1 MNVKLLIWDIDGT
14 LLDCGSA
21 GRKAMDRTF
30 ENLFDISNGFD
41 GIAMAGRLD
50 SVIIGDAVKNHKI
63 EEFSIDKFYETY
75 EHTLK
80 RILKDQSVRVYEGI
94 IELLE
99 YCSEKENF
107 INVISTGNCK
117 IGAKAKLESGSLE
130 KYFKMGGFGCSFVER
145 NDIVKF
151 LIDEVKKTF
160 KIDIENDN
168 IFVIGDTP
176 HDIISGNS
184 AGVRSIAVLTGG
196 YGEEELRKYN
206 PNYILKNFSNMDEVI
221 KILED

>member
-1 MNVKLLIWDIDGT
+1 MKEKLLIWDIDGT

-21 GRKAMDRTF
+21 GRKAMDHTF
-30 ENLFDISNGFD
+30 KNMFDISNGFN
-41 GIAMAGRLD
+41 GISMSGRLD
-50 SVIIGDAVKNHKI
+50 SVIIEDAVRSHGIKD
-63 EEFSIDKFYETY
+63 FSIDRFYDIY
-75 EHTLK
+75 ERTLK
-80 RILKDQSVRVYEGI
+80 DILKDQNVKVYEGI
-94 IELLE
+94 VELLE
-99 YCSEKENF
+99 YCAQKKNF
-107 INVISTGNCK
+107 INVISTGNCE
-117 IGAKAKLESGSLE
+117 IGAKAKLERCSLE

-160 KIDIENDN
+160 EVDIENDN

-176 HDIISGNS
+176 YDIISGNS

-196 YGEEELRKYN
+196 YHEDELKKYN
-206 PNYILKNFSNMDEVI
+206 PNYIFKNFSNIDEVI